1 MDFSAFGLLWHMCI
15 NPATYCIK
23 SCDFVHNRLPG
34 VLFSSPYFSMADL
47 ALVPQTPPRKVMK
60 PRRVADLTG
69 LWEAWEGDRKLRKL
83 CRKKGS
89 LLEWEHPSKVG
100 LINRRSLML
109 NWKVLMPLLELY
121 CPKHEPNKTVPVHG
135 LKKEATR

>member
-69 LWEAWEGDRKLRKL
+69 LWEAWEGGSKATKALQEEGKLV
-83 CRKKGS
+83 GVGAS
-89 LLEWEHPSKVG
+89 FEGWAHQSEVFDAQLEGAH
-100 LINRRSLML
+100 
-109 NWKVLMPLLELY
+109 
-121 CPKHEPNKTVPVHG
+121 
-135 LKKEATR
+135 AFA